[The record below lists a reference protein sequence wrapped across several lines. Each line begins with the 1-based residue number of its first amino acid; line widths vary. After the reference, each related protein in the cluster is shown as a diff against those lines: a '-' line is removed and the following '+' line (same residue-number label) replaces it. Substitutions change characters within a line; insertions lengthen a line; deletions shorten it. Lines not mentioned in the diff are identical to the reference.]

1 MGAGLSGICLAHC
14 LLLPMV
20 GLLFAGRLPAG
31 WNNEFIHAAL
41 LFSVLPV
48 ALITLGMGYRQHGKR
63 RVITMGTIG
72 MAAMIAGF
80 LLAETW
86 GESAEKTL
94 TLTGGLILALAHL
107 QNYRCRCC
115 QNPH

>member
-1 MGAGLSGICLAHC
+1 
-14 LLLPMV
+14 MV